1 MSKRHLIIPPAD
13 TADTRADFLKRTAEI
28 GELLA
33 HLRIEKMKVY
43 GMSWMKRGWD
53 SLFQNIDRKFS
64 VIEENIWEKLV
75 QQRLKLSDEEFV
87 ALADGLTDLANYAVF
102 GRWLLE
108 YVYPDRYLELKERI
122 QAKTE
127 VLPEDDG
134 MELSSTKQGDKNEA
148 D

>member
-1 MSKRHLIIPPAD
+1 MSNRHLIIPPTD
-13 TADTRADFLKRTAEI
+13 TPDTRADFLKRTSEI

-33 HLRIEKMKVY
+33 HLRTEKMKVY

-64 VIEENIWEKLV
+64 VIEENIFRKLV
-75 QQRLKLSDEEFV
+75 QQRMELSNEEFV
-87 ALADGLTDLANYAVF
+87 ALADGLVDLANYATF

-108 YVYPDRYLELKERI
+108 CVYPTRYANLKERI

-127 VLPEDDG
+127 VLPKGEEYETD
-134 MELSSTKQGDKNEA
+134 
-148 D
+148 